1 MQLADLAFREGH
13 EANTGKI
20 QPLEQSGDILLVARQ
35 PIERFGDDDVE
46 PLTARIL
53 EQPLIG
59 RP

>member
-1 MQLADLAFREGH
+1 MQLADFTFGKRD

-20 QPLEQSGDILLVARQ
+20 QALEQPGDILLIARQ

-46 PLTARIL
+46 PPTARIL
-53 EQPLIG
+53 EQLLIG